1 MLLKSITPSNKFDIN
16 ISFRII
22 FNKIYII
29 EINVIKIYTKNIDFI
44 NKNCDIIKVFN
55 NKDYITSFLITLF
68 VTIQLETNFKA
79 GRKSSTALS
88 LISRVLYLLGQ
99 YFSIKGELWFFD
111 FFPIADSASLSCTS
125 ESKKF

>member
-1 MLLKSITPSNKFDIN
+1 MLLKSITPSNNFDIN

-79 GRKSSTALS
+79 GRK
-88 LISRVLYLLGQ
+88 
-99 YFSIKGELWFFD
+99 
-111 FFPIADSASLSCTS
+111 
-125 ESKKF
+125 